1 RPVSGGCVRFAV
13 LVLSRLPAPT
23 LFPYTTLF
31 RSNEL
36 LSALRKT
43 QGYDLLLLGWEM
55 PDISGLDVLHW
66 ARGNFGPALPIMFLT
81 SRTLEEDL
89 VTGLRAGPD
98 DYMIKPIRPGAL
110 RAITEALLLGAHCAP
125 TR

>member
-43 QGYDLLLLGWEM
+43 QGYDLLLLDWEM

-81 SRTLEEDL
+81 SRTLDRKSTRL
-89 VTGLRAGPD
+89 NSSHVKISYAVFCLKKKKVTRSR
-98 DYMIKPIRPGAL
+98 M
-110 RAITEALLLGAHCAP
+110 
-125 TR
+125 